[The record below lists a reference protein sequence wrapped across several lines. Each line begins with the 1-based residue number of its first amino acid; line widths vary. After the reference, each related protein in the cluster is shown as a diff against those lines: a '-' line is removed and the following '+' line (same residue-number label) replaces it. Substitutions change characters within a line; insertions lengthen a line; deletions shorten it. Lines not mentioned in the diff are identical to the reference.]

1 METLAFLSA
10 IVTGVL
16 WGITPTLYLEA
27 VKNRGPIC
35 ANAWKSWG
43 ALTVSW
49 VVTVFLGLFEVPSLK
64 TFSYITLNAF
74 LGAVIGDYAFF
85 RGIKIS
91 GAGKATPVGFT
102 YILWA
107 TLLSNLSLGEPISV
121 EVISGAS
128 LSVIGI
134 WLLYTERGR
143 WDIAGITWS
152 LLASIFWAISPMIM
166 KLALAE
172 INPFAAS
179 AWGSVVMAI
188 AFSFMASRK
197 SDMSQGS
204 GLKKAVLGGGLGIG
218 IGLTLFYYSV
228 SKLGVSIPVLA
239 TAVSPLVTQ
248 LASWI
253 GGETPSPRTVLGSGI
268 IALGIALGA
277 S

>member
-10 IVTGVL
+10 ITTGVL
-16 WGITPTLYLEA
+16 WGITPTLYSEA
-27 VKNRGPIC
+27 VRSKGPVC

-43 ALTVSW
+43 ALAVSW
-49 VVTVFLGLFEVPSLK
+49 VVTTFLGLFEVPSLRA
-64 TFSYITLNAF
+64 FSYITLNAF

-85 RGIKIS
+85 RGIKIA

-107 TLLSNLSLGEPISV
+107 TLLSNLSLGEPISLG
-121 EVISGAS
+121 VISGAF
-128 LSVIGI
+128 LSVFGI
-134 WLLYTERGR
+134 WLLYEDGK
-143 WDIAGITWS
+143 WDLSGIVWS
-152 LLASIFWAISPMIM
+152 LIASLFWAISPMIM
-166 KLALAE
+166 KLALE
-172 INPFAAS
+172 EVNPFAAS
-179 AWGSVVMAI
+179 AWGSVVMAVV
-188 AFSFMASRK
+188 FSFMASRA
-197 SDMSQGS
+197 DFS
-204 GLKKAVLGGGLGIG
+204 GGYGLRKAALGGGLGIG

-228 SKLGVSIPVLA
+228 SRLGVSIPVLA

-253 GGETPSPRTVLGSGI
+253 GGEAPTPRTLLGSGI